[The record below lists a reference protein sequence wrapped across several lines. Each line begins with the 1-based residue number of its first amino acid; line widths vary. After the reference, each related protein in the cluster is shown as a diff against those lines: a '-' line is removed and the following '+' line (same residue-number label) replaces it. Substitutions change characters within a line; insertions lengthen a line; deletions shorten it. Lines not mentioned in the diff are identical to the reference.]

1 MTAPSTPP
9 KLRPKVKV
17 FVREYAKDLNGTQA
31 AIRAG
36 YSVRTAGAIASE
48 HLQKPHVQAAIQAEQ
63 AARAKRLEITADA
76 VVREFAILG
85 LADMRNYLRF
95 DDKGQVYLDWA
106 NMPETAT
113 KAIAEIT
120 QEEYVE
126 GKDEDARVIRKT
138 KFKLHDKVRALEN
151 LGKHL
156 GLFPKEP
163 SGGTPPVQDNRTQVF
178 LLVLQD
184 PEARAAAIAL
194 SRRIAIA
201 GEGKGDETP
210 AKSSSE
216 VRNRPEGK

>member
-1 MTAPSTPP
+1 MTAEAPP
-9 KLRPKVKV
+9 KLHPMMQR
-17 FVREYAKDLNGTQA
+17 FVIEYPKDLNGKRA
-31 AIRAG
+31 AERAG
-36 YSVRTAGAIASE
+36 YSPKTAYSQAGR
-48 HLQKPHVQAAIQAEQ
+48 LLKRVDVQAAIQAEQ

-85 LADMRNYLRF
+85 FADMRNYLRF
-95 DDKGQVYLDWA
+95 DNKGQVYLDWA

-151 LGKHL
+151 LAKHL